1 MLKGKSNTPPS
12 TTTSH
17 SALPQGR
24 LCGLGKGEEVKT
36 ERKKLFI
43 RISKNHSVGYVGKG
57 NKKIK
62 KKKNPTPRHGY
73 SNLCLE
79 EALII
84 DKVC

>member
-1 MLKGKSNTPPS
+1 VLKGKSNTPPS
-12 TTTSH
+12 TTAS
-17 SALPQGR
+17 
-24 LCGLGKGEEVKT
+24 CGLGKGEEVKT

-43 RISKNHSVGYVGKG
+43 HTSKNHSVGYVGKG

-79 EALII
+79 ETLVI
-84 DKVC
+84 DKAC